1 MSRIRGSPS
10 SLRWDRGQETK
21 GEPSSLSDPR
31 WSEVV
36 RGRGWTWSNSGI

>member
-1 MSRIRGSPS
+1 MSGIRGSPS
-10 SLRWDRGQETK
+10 SLRWDRDQKTE

-36 RGRGWTWSNSGI
+36 